1 MQNNYFCADDMDWL
15 EKLDRSHLPQH
26 VAIIMDGNGRW
37 AKQQGKPRVFGHK
50 NGVRSVREITEA
62 ATELGIPYL
71 TLYAFS
77 TENWKRPSLE
87 VSALMNLLVET
98 IGLEMKTLMENNVR
112 LHTIGDISHLPSRTY
127 QALLEAKER
136 TKQNSRLNLVLA
148 LNYSS
153 RHEIV
158 EAAKHLAQLAAQGK
172 LAADQIDE
180 ALFSEHLFTSAMPDP
195 DLLIRTSGEQRISNF
210 LCYQIAYA
218 ELYFTPVLWPDF
230 RKQHFYQA
238 LVEYQLRERRF
249 GLTSEQ
255 VR

>member
-1 MQNNYFCADDMDWL
+1 MDWL

-37 AKQQGKPRVFGHK
+37 AKQKGKPRIFGHK
-50 NGVRSVREITEA
+50 NGVKAVREITEA

-77 TENWKRPSLE
+77 TENWKRPRLE

-98 IGLEMKTLMENNVR
+98 ITLEMKTLLENNVR
-112 LHTIGDISHLPSRTY
+112 LLTIGDISYLPSRTY
-127 QALLEAKER
+127 QALLEAKDKTR
-136 TKQNSRLNLVLA
+136 HNHRLNLVLA

-153 RHEIV
+153 RNELIQ
-158 EAAKHLAQLAAQGK
+158 AAKHFAIQVSQGH
-172 LAADQIDE
+172 LTPDDLNEETFAD
-180 ALFSEHLFTSAMPDP
+180 LLFTRGIPDP

-230 RKQHFYQA
+230 GKQDFYQA
-238 LVEYQLRERRF
+238 LIEYQHRERRF

>member
-1 MQNNYFCADDMDWL
+1 MDWL
-15 EKLDRSHLPQH
+15 DKLDRGHLPQH

-37 AKQQGKPRVFGHK
+37 AKRQGKPRVFGHK
-50 NGVRSVREITEA
+50 NGVKSVREITEA

-87 VSALMNLLVET
+87 VNALMNLLVET

-112 LHTIGDISHLPSRTY
+112 LQTIGDISYLPSRTH
-127 QALLEAKER
+127 QALLQAKER
-136 TKQNSRLNLVLA
+136 TKHNHRLNLVLA

-153 RHEIV
+153 RHELV
-158 EAAKHLAQLAAQGK
+158 QAAKRLAEKVAHGELATES
-172 LAADQIDE
+172 IDE
-180 ALFSEHLFTSAMPDP
+180 ELFRTQLYTHGIPDP

-230 RKQHFYQA
+230 RKEDFYQA
-238 LVEYQLRERRF
+238 LVEYQHRERRF

-255 VR
+255 VK